1 MQKTSDNTDALK
13 EKESKEKT
21 LEWDA
26 CKAYGEPK
34 DPGWAEKQTGE
45 LWSGRRVG
53 GPHRVGGG
61 CRGKRLSSEAVPAS
75 HTCARG
81 SQLRTSQPEA
91 QSSRGGG
98 GAERLERKGL
108 L

>member
-26 CKAYGEPK
+26 CKAYGESK

-53 GPHRVGGG
+53 GPHRVGVGVP
-61 CRGKRLSSEAVPAS
+61 GK
-75 HTCARG
+75 T
-81 SQLRTSQPEA
+81 A
-91 QSSRGGG
+91 QFRSCPR
-98 GAERLERKGL
+98 
-108 L
+108 